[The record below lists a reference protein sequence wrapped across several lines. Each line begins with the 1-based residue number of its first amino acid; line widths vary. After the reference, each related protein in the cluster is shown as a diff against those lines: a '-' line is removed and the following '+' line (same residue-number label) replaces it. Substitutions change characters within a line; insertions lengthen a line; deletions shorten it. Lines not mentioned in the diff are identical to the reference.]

1 MLLQISKSFT
11 NYLLKKEIIEYS
23 KKELIIY
30 GFQLTLSTFA
40 SMVTILTL
48 SYFFNILYGFIFLF
62 FFMPIRFYAGGYHA
76 QTYRQCYIYT
86 NTCFLGTLAFSN
98 IIFKY
103 NLLHG
108 YILLAMIS
116 LLFLFFATPC
126 KNQKN
131 PLDKKEFIKNRINTR
146 ILLLIYSFMLIVI
159 YRNYPFIFLLG
170 FNTLFLVSILFIIGN
185 LENKSF

>member
-30 GFQLTLSTFA
+30 GSQLTLSTFA
-40 SMVTILTL
+40 SIVTILTL
-48 SYFFNILYGFIFLF
+48 SCFFNILYGSIFLL

-103 NLLHG
+103 SLLHG
-108 YILLAMIS
+108 YIWLALVYYFFS
-116 LLFLFFATPC
+116 LLHHAKT
-126 KNQKN
+126 K
-131 PLDKKEFIKNRINTR
+131 R
-146 ILLLIYSFMLIVI
+146 IL
-159 YRNYPFIFLLG
+159 
-170 FNTLFLVSILFIIGN
+170 
-185 LENKSF
+185 